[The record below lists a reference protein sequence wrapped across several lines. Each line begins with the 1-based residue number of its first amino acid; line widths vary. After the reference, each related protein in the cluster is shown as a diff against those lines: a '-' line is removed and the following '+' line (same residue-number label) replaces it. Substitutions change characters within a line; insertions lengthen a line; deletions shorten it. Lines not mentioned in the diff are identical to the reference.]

1 MGTAFKATP
10 VQNRQITQMFT
21 PAFNARPASF
31 MSPHHVGWGTTARS
45 VALGVSESVMPSFVQ
60 NISGVSGCVQALKEE
75 RGFKSDTGILRQM
88 TDNYKIASG
97 GSENDYLISTVI
109 KNHAGLLSGAA
120 GLAAAATAGI
130 GTYAATQ
137 SPALAALASA
147 GTTAGIGAAA
157 WKGRSDKH
165 FYEKSETT
173 QKVLSAAKG
182 AALAAGIVSYIVL
195 SEAIRHSFGFSPIP
209 WSTAINSL
217 PYKGLILGGV
227 LGAPVVLGSAW
238 GAKATL
244 DDIAANRDSL
254 LPTSNRNIWLTN
266 ILSRTS
272 ILFSL
277 GFLGYRSL
285 SVAGTLFL
293 SFGTAG
299 GTVPLLL
306 GAGLMVS
313 ASLLMF
319 KAISHYRTE
328 GFNTVT
334 GDKTVMN
341 KKGHRMLA
349 GGLGLAAAG
358 LGIAGVAGLNPFVL
372 ASVPFMLAMLIVDYH
387 TMVHSIG
394 YNFAQCKTLSRPDNM
409 PDIDEI
415 FRSAHDMSREKS
427 TLVVKPLMSWGE
439 GGDPFR
445 IMTLINKTAGIRKF
459 VFQIGAYPLKPG
471 PDGSL
476 IGNTDGGPTQA
487 NIIEAENNIAK
498 LKVEMKK
505 AYELLSAD
513 KYLALKKNDPVSG
526 KAPEETLRTAQLS
539 FAERLVELSEYI
551 RSKIKQPAPITKA
564 SVKNTFRLL
573 GLQLRD
579 HRIDD
584 IINDYF
590 DMSDDAVV
598 PKEDIAERVSS
609 GLQNGS
615 LSEEEA
621 QALHA
626 CYQEYLGA
634 KKDRVKNDL
643 VAARAD
649 DILNEARAL
658 ISEAEDQAAVLDRER
673 LLAGWKYYLD
683 LYSIDVMTIAQRND
697 YYATRRVS
705 KADCQDWHRTN
716 FGNNM
721 TEVLINPVSEDG
733 RLLPPAYAVLAATH
747 VYVENP
753 EWVHGTPEI
762 NEEDPLLSRYILV
775 PREDIPELSSERKS
789 VSHAPDL
796 KFVDNLYLWKGFRY
810 NAESKTFTRE
820 EVPSDLPE
828 GPRILFKNGARYDT
842 DTGKYYGLDG
852 NEIPSPSVSDGIRCR
867 VLFVTGQK
875 DLPVL
880 FKPEENIPDGMA
892 QAVAARLGDPLPAD
906 NSVAY
911 LNRVLGTK
919 DLYSAFSGDLQKD
932 DKKTADSF
940 NKRLDIMKESG
951 ASKSEIVYVR
961 GIMNR
966 LILESTF
973 PDCTRSGFISSI
985 IPEIV
990 FSRRFDN
997 DTEIAARIAQR
1008 FGHET
1013 PDDPIAYLNEILEN
1027 MHVFNEFKLEIHS
1040 SDRPL
1045 VNTLQERL
1053 FDLDAA
1059 NAPRK
1064 EKKRVLMA
1072 MNRLILESA
1081 VPGFPKRAFRPDP
1094 TGTVSENLYY
1104 LQRLPLNWQYD
1115 FYDFETNID
1124 AEFIDIGTTSAGNAI
1139 LEKDKNRTVLD
1150 LAYSVGRKF
1159 FLPLDA
1165 IMSTTGEKS
1174 DFHELRMFRSTMY
1187 MTVKT
1192 KSGKALVIPYATIDN
1207 KPAMPLIRLNMTS
1220 PPRTKE
1226 DVFSKFL
1233 VNSNNIA
1240 KFTADKDGN
1249 IMIALKPD
1257 SFNKTGTNSIEIS
1270 MRVDP
1275 GLLAKFNPKNSP
1287 GNNDQMANA
1296 VADLKRRLAGV
1307 SEDEV
1312 IVTGA
1317 KIVFDWRTIS
1327 SFRLG
1332 KDADGHSQ
1340 LIGIYDLTAFGYETQ
1355 EAVLLKSRYLPD
1367 DPQAIESIDLENFDQ
1382 CVGEKPFVGYEYR
1395 FATKE
1400 EADKYLKE
1408 LDLDGA
1414 VPVMHD
1420 PLNTEKPYYFYTF
1433 AFAGSDFKV
1442 RDFDGETIRNND
1454 LKVVDTSTG
1463 PQLLVS
1469 AQRHKNARVFLHR
1482 LSDWLSRKGVENGEA
1497 SISGVVGQNKKL
1509 FFSVSTK
1516 KGLTF
1521 LIDPMTYIPEGAL
1534 SAGID
1539 ENGDLQF
1546 YGKKGAT
1553 LSSMSL
1559 PENLAGLPIGTRI
1572 DLVRKEADSTYGV
1585 QNEIG
1590 QFVPLPCVPQG
1601 GVEFRKESET
1611 GFLVYTDKNGRELY
1625 RIVCHEAA
1633 LKQGP
1638 LTIEE
1643 KVKYVLFAE
1652 NGEQVSSAAIGNL
1665 PCDASRIIEVS
1676 RSDKGGIKLTE
1687 LEQRITFTSN
1697 LLNGTISGKTL
1708 SAHLKKSHPELPADR
1723 ISGLIE
1729 DLVGLGYLES
1739 LNNGNYIITN
1749 AFMELRS
1756 GEKMALQPENLKY
1769 RTALFNAVRSGALIL
1784 SDPQNATVAISSI
1797 GPETITVSI
1806 NSTNGKTVPVV
1817 LPRSSIVDNNGKPL
1831 SKILPDSTDSIY
1843 TGSEKD
1849 QWGDNYAPELL
1860 MKHGK
1865 LFIRIAKTE
1874 THEMA
1879 ISGSAA
1885 KALSSSAAN
1894 ARLSIG
1900 ANNSM
1905 AKVTKNGSSV
1915 WITSDE
1921 AILGIDGL
1929 DIQRSGIDLGK
1940 MGITVFPQHAV
1951 HEDDEHYGV
1960 FDQKTFYGEFWH
1972 GPKDPTRT
1980 NFYGYV
1986 PSDGFRK
1993 KYVGSGGNIQGYR
2006 SLTGSAINSG
2016 TPVHR
2021 DMRAAQDKYGKWEK
2035 ELEYHEGEF
2044 LHLNEFSNI
2053 VEDYFESRGL
2063 LKDAGYDSMF
2073 SPEIVG
2079 LGWAPDATKQLI
2091 EQRLRWMSSIGIGPR
2106 RLIPNMKDDL
2116 RARISRSLGLSDRPQ
2131 FYTLEGI
2138 SQEFA
2143 GCTWYWAGSVGIT
2156 RAMAPVL
2163 RFAGIISYP
2172 ADPIIF
2178 PALVLGTLLS
2188 GLPSYLFS
2196 MAKIGEKTWTSLLK
2210 GPGIFSY
2217 LRVGLTENV
2226 MPAVNRHKEN
2236 KLQSVTRVIDIGD
2249 GPFTIT
2255 SETAG
2260 LLPERHMNR
2269 HKAVIA
2275 AETAAGLAGTIGAIS
2290 SGLASPAEAM
2300 NNLPRAFDYL
2310 MNIFWPFYN
2319 AAIDSYGAKTVS
2331 DSQNPNNLP
2340 KKPIYVDKNLEPKQH
2355 RFLKHRS

>member
-21 PAFNARPASF
+21 PAFNSRPASF

-60 NISGVSGCVQALKEE
+60 NISGVSGCVQALKKE
-75 RGFKSDTGILRQM
+75 RDFQSDTGILRQM

-109 KNHAGLLSGAA
+109 KNHAGILSGAA

-147 GTTAGIGAAA
+147 VTTGGIGAAA

-165 FYEKSETT
+165 FHEKSETT

-209 WSTAINSL
+209 WSTTINSL
-217 PYKGLILGGV
+217 PYKGWLFGGA
-227 LGAPVVLGSAW
+227 LLAPVVAGSAW
-238 GAKATL
+238 GAKASL

-254 LPTSNRNIWLTN
+254 LPTSNPNIWLTN

-293 SFGTAG
+293 SFGTASG
-299 GTVPLLL
+299 VVPLLL

-334 GDKTVMN
+334 GDKTVPN

-387 TMVHSIG
+387 TMIHSIG
-394 YNFAQCKTLSRPDNM
+394 YNLAQCKTLSRPDNM
-409 PDIDEI
+409 PDIDEV

-459 VFQIGAYPLKPG
+459 VFQIGAYPLKVG

-476 IGNTDGGPTQA
+476 IGNPAGGPAQN
-487 NIIEAENNIAK
+487 NILEAEINIAK
-498 LKVEMKK
+498 LKGEMGE
-505 AYELLSAD
+505 AYALLSAD
-513 KYLALKKNDPVSG
+513 EYRELKENNGARGDALK
-526 KAPEETLRTAQLS
+526 TAQIG
-539 FAERLVELSEYI
+539 FAKKLIKLSEYI
-551 RSKIKQPAPITKA
+551 RNKIKQPAPITKA
-564 SVKNTFRLL
+564 SVRDTFRLL
-573 GLQLRD
+573 NLKCDGSIFD
-579 HRIDD
+579 
-584 IINDYF
+584 NYF
-590 DMSDDAVV
+590 DMSDNAVV

-609 GLQNGS
+609 GLQSGS

-649 DILNEARAL
+649 DILNEASAL

-673 LLAGWKYYLD
+673 LLARWKYYLD

-753 EWVHGTPEI
+753 DWVHGTPEI
-762 NEEDPLLSRYILV
+762 NEEDPFLSRYILV
-775 PREDIPELSSERKS
+775 PREDIPELNSERKS

-810 NAESKTFTRE
+810 NAESKAFTRE

-842 DTGKYYGLDG
+842 DTGKYYGQDG
-852 NEIPSPSVSDGIRCR
+852 KEIPSPSVSDGIRCR
-867 VLFVTGQK
+867 VLFVTGQR

-880 FKPEENIPDGMA
+880 FKPGENIPHGMA
-892 QAVAARLGDPLPAD
+892 QAVAARLGDPLPAEKWA
-906 NSVAY
+906 AY

-919 DLYSAFSGDLQKD
+919 DLYSAFSGGLQKD

-940 NKRLDIMKESG
+940 NKRLDVMKKSG

-961 GIMNR
+961 GMMNR
-966 LILESTF
+966 LILESAF

-1027 MHVFNEFKLEIHS
+1027 IHVFDKFKLEIHS
-1040 SDRPL
+1040 SDGPL

-1064 EKKRVLMA
+1064 EKKRVLRA

-1094 TGTVSENLYY
+1094 TGTGSENLFY

-1139 LEKDKNRTVLD
+1139 LEKDKNRTVID
-1150 LAYSVGRKF
+1150 LAYAVGRKF

-1165 IMSTTGEKS
+1165 IMSATRTTS
-1174 DFHELRMFRSTMY
+1174 AFDSLRMFRSTMY

-1192 KSGKALVIPYATIDN
+1192 RSGEALVIPYATIDN

-1249 IMIALKPD
+1249 ISIALKPD

-1270 MRVDP
+1270 MHVDP

-1340 LIGIYDLTAFGYETQ
+1340 LIGIYDLTAFGYRTQ

-1367 DPQAIESIDLENFDQ
+1367 DPQAIESINLENFDQ

-1395 FATKE
+1395 FATE
-1400 EADKYLKE
+1400 EDADVYLKAHK
-1408 LDLDGA
+1408 LDGA

-1442 RDFDGETIRNND
+1442 RDFDGETIRKRD

-1482 LSDWLSRKGVENGEA
+1482 LSDWLPRKGVENGDA
-1497 SISGVVGQNKKL
+1497 SISGVVGQNKKV
-1509 FFSVSTK
+1509 FFSVNASGRTV
-1516 KGLTF
+1516 
-1521 LIDPMTYIPEGAL
+1521 LIDPMIYIPEGAL
-1534 SAGID
+1534 SAKVEKDGED
-1539 ENGDLQF
+1539 LYLQF

-1559 PENLAGLPIGTRI
+1559 PENLAGLPENTRI
-1572 DLVRKEADSTYGV
+1572 DLVRKEADSRYGIH
-1585 QNEIG
+1585 NNIG

-1601 GVEFRKESET
+1601 GVEYRQEDET
-1611 GFLVYTDKNGRELY
+1611 GFFVYTDKKGRELY
-1625 RIVCHEAA
+1625 RIVCHEAD
-1633 LKQGP
+1633 LPPGP
-1638 LTIEE
+1638 LVVE
-1643 KVKYVLFAE
+1643 KNAKYVLYAE
-1652 NGEQVSSAAIGNL
+1652 NGEQVSSAAIGDL
-1665 PCDASRIIEVS
+1665 PCDASSIIEVA
-1676 RSDKGGIKLTE
+1676 RSGNGGIKLTE

-1697 LLNGTISGKTL
+1697 LLNGTISRETL
-1708 SAHLKKSHPELPADR
+1708 SAHLEKSHPALPDDR

-1729 DLVGLGYLES
+1729 DLVGLGYLE
-1739 LNNGNYIITN
+1739 NGKNGGYIITN

-1784 SDPQNATVAISSI
+1784 SGSQNATVSISAI
-1797 GPETITVSI
+1797 GEETITVSI
-1806 NSTNGKTVPVV
+1806 NSVNGKTVPVE

-1831 SKILPDSTDSIY
+1831 SKILPGKIGELY
-1843 TGSEKD
+1843 TGNEKD
-1849 QWGDNYAPELL
+1849 QWGDRYAPELL

-1865 LFIRIAKTE
+1865 LFIRMAKVK
-1874 THEMA
+1874 THKMEV
-1879 ISGSAA
+1879 SGNAA
-1885 KALSSSAAN
+1885 RALGSPEDN
-1894 ARLSIG
+1894 VHLSIG

-1905 AKVTKNGSSV
+1905 AKVTKNGNSI
-1915 WITSDE
+1915 WITADE

-2355 RFLKHRS
+2355 RFLRHRS